1 MQKPMPDTAA
11 TRIPEWGDTRCCR
24 IGLLGGSFNPGHV
37 WHRAIAYRALVELQ
51 LDQVWLMVSPGNPLK
66 VGQDMAPFALRLT
79 TARQLADG
87 RRVVATDIEARIGT
101 RYTVDTIRI
110 LKNRFPRA
118 RFVWLTGADGF
129 AGLSLWKG
137 WRRLVHCVPIAVF
150 PRPGVNARAL
160 RGAAG
165 EYMARWRVPA
175 RQAGRLASLS
185 PPAWAF
191 LPGVQNSISATQIR
205 QQGGFR
211 VPADQSTPPDLRT
224 TRRKTGEQS

>member
-1 MQKPMPDTAA
+1 MPDSSATA
-11 TRIPEWGDTRCCR
+11 IPQWGDSRCCR

-66 VGQDMAPFALRLT
+66 VGQEMAPLAQRLH

-101 RYTVDTIRI
+101 RYTVDTLRI
-110 LKNRFPRA
+110 LKNRFPRSH
-118 RFVWLTGADGF
+118 FVWLTGADGF

-150 PRPGVNARAL
+150 PRPGLNARAL

-165 EYMARWRVPA
+165 AYMARWRIPA

-185 PPAWAF
+185 PPVWAF

-205 QQGGFR
+205 RQGGFII
-211 VPADQSTPPDLRT
+211 PAGSFVTPDLRKT
-224 TRRKTGEQS
+224 LRKTGEPS